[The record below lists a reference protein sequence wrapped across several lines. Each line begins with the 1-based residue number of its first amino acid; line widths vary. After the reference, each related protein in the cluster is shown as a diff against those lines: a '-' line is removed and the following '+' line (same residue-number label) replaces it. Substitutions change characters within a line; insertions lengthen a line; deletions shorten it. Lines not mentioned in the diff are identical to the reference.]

1 MARRTS
7 SRRRRGR
14 PPGGSTA
21 TNGSPKAL
29 LSQLTDLVEQNEAL
43 TRENR
48 ELQSIV
54 SRVSDAV
61 GRLSSGR
68 GRATRQ
74 SRRGSA
80 STQPQ
85 ANGRRRKRRRITDPA
100 TLERRRAA
108 LAKARQVLADK
119 RASKKA
125 S

>member
-1 MARRTS
+1 MARRKAS
-7 SRRRRGR
+7 GRRRGR
-14 PPGGSTA
+14 PRTSNGP
-21 TNGSPKAL
+21 NGSPKAL

-68 GRATRQ
+68 GRAGRQ
-74 SRRGSA
+74 SRRGTASA
-80 STQPQ
+80 EPQ

-108 LAKARQVLADK
+108 LTKARQVLADK

-125 S
+125 G